1 MSNPTEEK
9 QAKSA
14 KKTTLSLIVN
24 NHEFTIAA
32 FLIIMVVVFSVVTN
46 SFMTINNILN
56 ILNQT
61 SITFIMAAG
70 MTFVMICGGI
80 DLSVAAIMTLAGIIS
95 TSMIAK
101 GINFWLVILVT
112 IFVGI
117 LCGMVNGVMT
127 AKIGIVDFIATLAMQ
142 LVCHGITYTWTGG
155 YPIFENLTAQFKFL
169 GQGRILGIP
178 FLVIIALIVFVIVHI
193 TLSQCQFGSKLYAT
207 GGNKEASRLSGINVA
222 KIKIMTFVISGGLAA
237 FAGIL
242 MASRL
247 GSGQPTA
254 GETLLN
260 DVIGSTILG
269 GTSPNGGVGKVHGT
283 LMGALIFTVITSGL
297 THLQV
302 NSYVQEIVRGIII
315 LLALALNAY
324 RERIGAK

>member
-1 MSNPTEEK
+1 MKKETEEK
-9 QAKSA
+9 RGSSSQ
-14 KKTTLSLIVN
+14 KTIALIVN

-32 FLIIMVVVFSVVTN
+32 FLILMIIVFSVVTDTFLSVKN
-46 SFMTINNILN
+46 VLN
-56 ILNQT
+56 ILNLT

-70 MTFVMICGGI
+70 MTLVMICGGI

-95 TSMIAK
+95 TSLIAK
-101 GINFWLVILVT
+101 GLNLWLVIFLT
-112 IFVGI
+112 IMVGVMA
-117 LCGMVNGVMT
+117 GTVNGIMT

-142 LVCHGITYTWTGG
+142 LVCHGITFTWTGG
-155 YPIFENLTAQFKFL
+155 YPIFENLTGEFKFW
-169 GQGRILGIP
+169 GQGRVLGIP
-178 FLVIIALIVFVIVHI
+178 FLVILALIVFVVIHI
-193 TLSQCQFGSKLYAT
+193 LLSKCRFGSKLYAT
-207 GGNKEASRLSGINVA
+207 GGNREASRLSGINVV
-222 KIKIMTFVISGGLAA
+222 KMKVMTFVISGGLAA

-254 GETLLN
+254 GETSLN

-269 GTSPNGGVGKVHGT
+269 GTSPNGGVGKVYGT
-283 LMGALIFTVITSGL
+283 LMGAIIFTVITNGL

-315 LLALALNAY
+315 LLALALNSY
-324 RERIGAK
+324 RERLGAR